1 MRQPVNNRNKS
12 MLRKNTST
20 FTASLWTYWRK
31 TCRALWCSGENKLDA
46 VKVLFESRG
55 QSTSLVSHGA
65 CIWRRRPCRVAAGK
79 TKRTSVGCPLFDKF
93 RVSLNKSKSHLK
105 APSVPTETASFTETQ
120 GSLSHNCT
128 SYNGQGQHHCVKC
141 FV

>member
-1 MRQPVNNRNKS
+1 MAYSNNNVMRQPVNNRNKS

-55 QSTSLVSHGA
+55 QSTSLVSHGV
-65 CIWRRRPCRVAAGK
+65 CIWRCRPCRVAAGK
-79 TKRTSVGCPLFDKF
+79 TKRTSVRCPELI
-93 RVSLNKSKSHLK
+93 KSKSLS
-105 APSVPTETASFTETQ
+105 ALSVPTETASFTETQ